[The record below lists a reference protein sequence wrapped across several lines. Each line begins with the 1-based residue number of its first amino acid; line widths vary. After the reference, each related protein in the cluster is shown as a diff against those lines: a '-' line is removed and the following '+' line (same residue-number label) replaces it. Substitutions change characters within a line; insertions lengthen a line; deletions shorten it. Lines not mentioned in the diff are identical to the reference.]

1 VESKFERTDRI
12 FFHVDVNSAF
22 LSWEAVYR
30 LKHLGAKVDLR
41 EVPSAIGGDI
51 TKRHGII
58 LAKSIPA
65 KKYNVKTAEP
75 VTDALKKCPNLVL
88 APPNY
93 ELYEK
98 NSKAFMEILRKYSS
112 QVEKYSIDEAFMD
125 VTESIGIYGE
135 PIYLAHM
142 IKDEIRDTL
151 GFTVNIGVSDKKLLA
166 KMASDFTKPDRVHTL
181 FSDEIEKKMWPLP
194 VGDLFFVGRSS
205 EKKLTTL
212 GINTIGDL
220 ANSDKNL
227 IHSVLKKHGD
237 VVWGFA
243 NGEDFEPVGPENEPN
258 KGYGNSTTTPYDV
271 KDADMA
277 KKVLLA
283 LCETVGKRL
292 RADNVYVKEVSVSLR
307 FDDLSFTSH
316 QKGLPF
322 STDIT
327 NEIYEAACELFDE
340 MWDGRPLRHLG
351 VRTSKVTDSMEARQL
366 SLFDLMDQNNEGKSQ
381 TTDYVKQ
388 EKMDKAIDE
397 IRKKFGKE
405 AVMRGTFAMQDTVEA
420 MTGGVSKERRTVDYS
435 KLDIE

>member
-1 VESKFERTDRI
+1 LFVGDDGDENNLYYTKQLPSHHHHTTISSDLLRTNVLLYYKSEKGGTKMENKFERTDRI
-12 FFHVDVNSAF
+12 YFHVDVNSAF

-98 NSKAFMEILRKYSS
+98 NSKAFMDILRKYSS
-112 QVEKYSIDEAFMD
+112 QVEQYSIDEAFMD
-125 VTESIGIYGE
+125 VTESTGIYGE

-194 VGDLFFVGRSS
+194 IGDLFFVGRAS

-212 GINTIGDL
+212 GIM
-220 ANSDKNL
+220 S
-227 IHSVLKKHGD
+227 
-237 VVWGFA
+237 
-243 NGEDFEPVGPENEPN
+243 
-258 KGYGNSTTTPYDV
+258 
-271 KDADMA
+271 M
-277 KKVLLA
+277 
-283 LCETVGKRL
+283 
-292 RADNVYVKEVSVSLR
+292 ADNNSSL
-307 FDDLSFTSH
+307 TP
-316 QKGLPF
+316 GWMCP
-322 STDIT
+322 
-327 NEIYEAACELFDE
+327 
-340 MWDGRPLRHLG
+340 G
-351 VRTSKVTDSMEARQL
+351 
-366 SLFDLMDQNNEGKSQ
+366 
-381 TTDYVKQ
+381 
-388 EKMDKAIDE
+388 
-397 IRKKFGKE
+397 
-405 AVMRGTFAMQDTVEA
+405 
-420 MTGGVSKERRTVDYS
+420 
-435 KLDIE
+435 